1 MQILFKKKV
10 KIENVFI
17 KSYKTLIIV
26 TVVWIL
32 AKQKEIGLQDNY
44 SSLFCPKDRHFA
56 VNPKNST
63 MMRYFYIDKYF
74 CWRWFCLLH
83 SNTL

>member
-32 AKQKEIGLQDNY
+32 AKQKEIGL
-44 SSLFCPKDRHFA
+44 
-56 VNPKNST
+56 
-63 MMRYFYIDKYF
+63 
-74 CWRWFCLLH
+74 
-83 SNTL
+83 